1 LAETVS
7 DLEKALQEHGE
18 KLGRIQRGLEHLAKV
33 QRERGA
39 EKQLVSSFGFSH
51 ELVLTVVAAAVLQSL
66 LVWLFC
72 HI

>member
-1 LAETVS
+1 MS
-7 DLEKALQEHGE
+7 GLEKTLQDHGE

-33 QRERGA
+33 QREKGA

-51 ELVLTVVAAAVLQSL
+51 ELVRTVVAVAVLQSI

>member
-1 LAETVS
+1 
-7 DLEKALQEHGE
+7 LEKILQDHGE

-33 QRERGA
+33 QREKGA
-39 EKQLVSSFGFSH
+39 EKQHVSSLGFNH
-51 ELVLTVVAAAVLQSL
+51 ELVVTVVAVAVFQSL